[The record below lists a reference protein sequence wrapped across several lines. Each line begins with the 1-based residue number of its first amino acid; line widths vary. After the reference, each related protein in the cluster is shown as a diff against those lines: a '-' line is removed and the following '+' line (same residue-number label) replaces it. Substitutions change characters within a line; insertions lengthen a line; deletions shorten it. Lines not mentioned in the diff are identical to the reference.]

1 MATTT
6 RLHSQES
13 EPVQSLQTYVAIF
26 HRRRTLIVLAG
37 GILLGLSLAA
47 AFLWP
52 ATYKSMATILI
63 EEQEIPSELV
73 HSTITSYADQRIETI
88 KQQVMSRTTLWKVVE
103 QYNLYQDLRRT
114 NPAEE
119 VVKRFSKD
127 IAVEVISADVV
138 DKRTQHPT
146 KATIAFTVAY
156 QSNSPD
162 LAQKVANELTSLF
175 LGQNLKSRERQA
187 QEATSFLQQ
196 EAENLSK
203 HIGEVDEKIATFK
216 HRASGA
222 LPELMPL
229 NLQLMSQSDRELMDI
244 DQQIRTIEER
254 KNYLEGELATI
265 KPNTPIMSVT
275 GERILDSAE
284 RLRSLRAEYAGA
296 SANRSPDHPDIMKM
310 KQEIEAL
317 EKETGLP
324 PEIEEATKQLIDA
337 RAAMATVS
345 KRLGKDH
352 PDVVRARR
360 TIEALEQEVRQLG
373 SVPLR
378 KPMLRPE
385 NPSYIN
391 LQAQLNSATS
401 SLNALRATRTA
412 VKRRLQD
419 YAARLERTPEME
431 PDYLFLTRDRDTSGQ
446 KYQDI
451 RSRLLEAKVSEGLE
465 IQRKGERFSLID
477 PPSLPEKPE
486 KPNRPAIVLLGFI
499 LALAGGI
506 GSGAAAESL
515 DHSIRTPEQLMRL
528 TQLSPLAVIP
538 FMPNEQDLSRA
549 VKRRRLLKGAGVG
562 ALVAV
567 LALLHMFVMPLDVLW
582 FAALRRFGVE

>member
-1 MATTT
+1 MTPQ
-6 RLHSQES
+6 LHTQES
-13 EPVQSLQTYVAIF
+13 EPVLSLQICVAMF
-26 HRRRTLIVLAG
+26 HRQRTLIVLAG
-37 GILLGLSLAA
+37 AVLLGLSLAA

-103 QYNLYQDLRRT
+103 QYNLYPDLRRT
-114 NPAEE
+114 SPAEE
-119 VVKRFSKD
+119 VVRRFTKD

-156 QSNSPD
+156 QSISPD

-229 NLQLMSQSDRELMDI
+229 NLQLLSQSDRELMDI
-244 DQQIRTIEER
+244 DQQIRTLEER

-265 KPNTPIMSVT
+265 KPHTPIMSVT

-284 RLRSLRAEYAGA
+284 RLRALRTEYAGA
-296 SANRSPDHPDIMKM
+296 AANLAPDHPDIMKM

-317 EKETGLP
+317 EKETGHP
-324 PEIEEATKQLIDA
+324 PKIEDATKQLINA
-337 RAAMATVS
+337 RATLATIS
-345 KRLGKDH
+345 KRLGSDH
-352 PDVVRARR
+352 PDVVQARR
-360 TIEALEQEVRQLG
+360 TIQALEREVRQLG
-373 SVPLR
+373 SVPSR
-378 KPMLRPE
+378 KPMVRPE
-385 NPSYIN
+385 NPAYIN

-401 SLNALRATRTA
+401 SLDALRATRTA
-412 VKRRLQD
+412 VKGRLQD
-419 YAARLERTPEME
+419 YASRLERTPEME

-465 IQRKGERFSLID
+465 VQRKGERFSLID
-477 PPSLPEKPE
+477 PPSLPEKPD
-486 KPNRPAIVLLGFI
+486 KPNRSAIVLLGFI

-515 DHSIRTPEQLMRL
+515 DHSIRSPEQLTRL

-538 FMPNEQDLSRA
+538 FMPNEQDLFRA
-549 VKRRRLLKGAGVG
+549 EKRRRLLQGAGVG
-562 ALVAV
+562 ALVAI
-567 LALLHMFVMPLDVLW
+567 LALLHVFVIPLDVLW
-582 FAALRRFGVE
+582 FVALRRLGIE

>member
-1 MATTT
+1 MTTQL
-6 RLHSQES
+6 RSQQS
-13 EPVQSLQTYVAIF
+13 EPVQSLQDYVAIF

-103 QYNLYQDLRRT
+103 QYNLYADLRRT

-119 VVKRFSKD
+119 VVTRFTKD

-138 DKRTQHPT
+138 DKRTHHPT

-162 LAQKVANELTSLF
+162 LAQQVANELTSLF

-196 EAENLSK
+196 EAENLST

-229 NLQLMSQSDRELMDI
+229 NLQLMSQSDRELLDI
-244 DQQIRTIEER
+244 DQQIRTLEER

-284 RLRSLRAEYAGA
+284 RLRALHAEYAGA
-296 SANRSPDHPDIMKM
+296 SANQSPEHPDILKM

-317 EKETGLP
+317 EKETGQR
-324 PEIEEATKQLIDA
+324 PEIEEASKQLIDA
-337 RAAMATVS
+337 RATLAASS
-345 KRLGKDH
+345 KRLGSDH
-352 PDVVRARR
+352 PDVVQARR
-360 TIEALEQEVRQLG
+360 TIKALEQEVRQLG
-373 SVPLR
+373 SAPLR

-385 NPSYIN
+385 NPAYIN

-401 SLNALRATRTA
+401 SLDALRATRTA
-412 VKRRLQD
+412 VKLRLQD
-419 YAARLERTPEME
+419 YADRLERTPEME

-465 IQRKGERFSLID
+465 VQRKGERFSL
-477 PPSLPEKPE
+477 
-486 KPNRPAIVLLGFI
+486 
-499 LALAGGI
+499 
-506 GSGAAAESL
+506 
-515 DHSIRTPEQLMRL
+515 
-528 TQLSPLAVIP
+528 
-538 FMPNEQDLSRA
+538 
-549 VKRRRLLKGAGVG
+549 
-562 ALVAV
+562 
-567 LALLHMFVMPLDVLW
+567 
-582 FAALRRFGVE
+582 

>member
-1 MATTT
+1 MITQ
-6 RLHSQES
+6 LHAQEP
-13 EPVQSLQTYVAIF
+13 EPVQSLQAYVAMF
-26 HRRRTLIVLAG
+26 HRRRTLIVLIG
-37 GILLGLSLAA
+37 GVLLSFSLAA
-47 AFLWP
+47 ALLWP

-88 KQQVMSRTTLWKVVE
+88 KQQVMSRATLWKVVE
-103 QYNLYQDLRRT
+103 QYNLYPDLRRT
-114 NPAEE
+114 NPTEG
-119 VVKRFSKD
+119 VVKRFIKD

-146 KATIAFTVAY
+146 KTTIAFTVAY
-156 QSNSPD
+156 ESNSPD

-175 LGQNLKSRERQA
+175 LGENLKSRERQA

-203 HIGEVDEKIATFK
+203 HISEVDEKIATFK

-229 NLQLMSQSDRELMDI
+229 NLQLLGQSDRELMDI
-244 DQQIRTIEER
+244 DQQIRTLEER

-265 KPNTPIMSVT
+265 KPNTPVLSVN
-275 GERILDSAE
+275 GERILDSSE
-284 RLRSLRAEYAGA
+284 RLRALRAQYAGT
-296 SANRSPDHPDIMKM
+296 SANLAPDHPDIMKM
-310 KQEIEAL
+310 TQEIEAL
-317 EKETGLP
+317 EKETRQL
-324 PEIEEATKQLIDA
+324 PEIEEPTKQLIDA
-337 RAAMATVS
+337 RASLATFS
-345 KRLGKDH
+345 ERLGQAH
-352 PDVVRARR
+352 PDVVQARR
-360 TIEALEQEVRQLG
+360 TVEALEQKVRQLG

-378 KPMLRPE
+378 RPMLRPE
-385 NPSYIN
+385 NPAYIN
-391 LQAQLNSATS
+391 LQAQLNSANS
-401 SLNALRATRTA
+401 SLNALRRTRTE
-412 VKRRLQD
+412 VKRRLQN

-477 PPSLPEKPE
+477 PPSLPEKPD
-486 KPNRPAIVLLGFI
+486 KPNRSAIVLLGFI

-506 GSGAAAESL
+506 GSVAAAELL
-515 DHSIRTPEQLMRL
+515 DHSIRTAEQLTRL
-528 TQLSPLAVIP
+528 TQFSPLAVIP

-549 VKRRRLLKGAGVG
+549 VTRRRVLQGAGVG
-562 ALVAV
+562 ALVTIF
-567 LALLHMFVMPLDVLW
+567 LLLHLFVIPLDVLW
-582 FAALRRFGVE
+582 FAALRRFGIV